1 MAKNQAEATAS
12 DETVITS
19 NDEVQ
24 GVVVVEVEY
33 VDTKLGDGT
42 LVRTYIGVDPLITGK
57 ISSN

>member
-1 MAKNQAEATAS
+1 MAKNQAEATESA
-12 DETVITS
+12 ETVITS

-24 GVVVVEVEY
+24 GVVAQEVEF

-42 LVRTYIGVDPLITGK
+42 LVRTYVGVDPIITGK